1 MNSTANERIE
11 PVRAVLK
18 ALLVLVGIGVV
29 IGAVMFFVI
38 SSRGISAKE
47 EPGRIE
53 TVVARTMRGFA
64 VPRRDR
70 NLKNPVTAS
79 PEVIAS
85 GMSHWADHCAA
96 CHANDGSG
104 DTEIGL
110 GLYPK
115 PPDMRRS
122 PTQSLTDGELF
133 YIIEN
138 GIRLTGMPAW
148 GAGTPESAEGTWHL
162 VHFIRKLPTLTPE
175 EIERMQ
181 TMNPRSVDQL
191 KEEEE
196 MRRFLEGA
204 EQPSTSPTPSHKH
217 GGR

>member
-1 MNSTANERIE
+1 MNSTANERTA
-11 PVRAVLK
+11 PVKPVLK
-18 ALLVLVGIGVV
+18 ALLLLVGIGLV
-29 IGAVMFFVI
+29 IGAVTFFWI
-38 SSRGISAKE
+38 GSRGISAKT
-47 EPGRIE
+47 EPGRVE
-53 TVVARTMRGFA
+53 TFVARTMRGLA
-64 VPRRDR
+64 IPRGER
-70 NLKNPVTAS
+70 NRKNPIAVS
-79 PEVIAS
+79 QEVIAA

-148 GAGTPESAEGTWHL
+148 GTGTPESAEGTWHL
-162 VHFIRKLPTLTPE
+162 VHFIRKLSTLTSE
-175 EIERMQ
+175 QIDQMQ
-181 TMNPRSVDQL
+181 AMNPRSVDELRQ
-191 KEEEE
+191 EEE
-196 MRRFLEGA
+196 MRRFLEGGG
-204 EQPSTSPTPSHKH
+204 QPSPPPPSHKH

>member
-1 MNSTANERIE
+1 MKS
-11 PVRAVLK
+11 VLRVSL
-18 ALLVLVGIGVV
+18 LLVGVGCVLATATVFI
-29 IGAVMFFVI
+29 IA
-38 SSRGISAKE
+38 SRGISAKE

-53 TVVARTMRGFA
+53 TAIARTMRGLA

-70 NLKNPVTAS
+70 DLKNAIPPS
-79 PEVIAS
+79 QEVLAS

-104 DTEIGL
+104 ETEIGL

-138 GIRLTGMPAW
+138 GVRLTGMPAW
-148 GAGTPESAEGTWHL
+148 STGTKEGEEASWQL
-162 VHFIRKLPTLTPE
+162 VHFIRHLPKLTPA
-175 EIERMQ
+175 EIEEMKAL
-181 TMNPRSVDQL
+181 NPKSPDEWR
-191 KEEEE
+191 EEEE
-196 MRRFLEGA
+196 MRRFLQGEGEA
-204 EQPSTSPTPSHKH
+204 PKPAPTHKPH
-217 GGR
+217 GGHE